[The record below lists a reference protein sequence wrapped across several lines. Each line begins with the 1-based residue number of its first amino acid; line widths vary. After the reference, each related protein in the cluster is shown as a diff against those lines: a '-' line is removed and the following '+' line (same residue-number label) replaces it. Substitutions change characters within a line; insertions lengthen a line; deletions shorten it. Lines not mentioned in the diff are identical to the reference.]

1 MDGSLSHESVDSA
14 LACPMCSL
22 VNRSPVPE
30 HYAITLMIK
39 MRTVIILLYGDA
51 KDVSRLNSR
60 VLAVMGANH
69 KEVENTFLGRKA
81 GGNGAY

>member
-1 MDGSLSHESVDSA
+1 
-14 LACPMCSL
+14 MCSL

-30 HYAITLMIK
+30 HYAITLMIE

-69 KEVENTFLGRKA
+69 EEVENTFWGGGLGVMALTRWVTHRQTDRQTDCWF
-81 GGNGAY
+81 